1 MANEQNLIPVRSE
14 EEARE
19 KGRKGGIASGK
30 ARRKKADFIK
40 TAKAIL
46 DCALSEQN
54 QKIIKAQY
62 PELDDDEINYRTMI
76 LLKQMEKAL
85 KGDINSAKL
94 IIDTTGEKPKDN
106 IEAEVKLPTFNFEIV
121 DNSNLEKEFYE
132 DSE

>member
-1 MANEQNLIPVRSE
+1 
-14 EEARE
+14 
-19 KGRKGGIASGK
+19 
-30 ARRKKADFIK
+30 
-40 TAKAIL
+40 
-46 DCALSEQN
+46 
-54 QKIIKAQY
+54 
-62 PELDDDEINYRTMI
+62 MI